1 MKFIFD
7 TNVVIDG
14 FNDDFSAAAQLID
27 YVEQGKAQAIL
38 TPPIRGEYQVIMQRL
53 ITNPEYWQKIN
64 HFLQQATMVR
74 PASAV
79 HATID
84 DPEDYK
90 FLQAAASSN
99 ADYIITSDQHLL
111 SLGEYG
117 HTQIVTPQQCWQ
129 RLQDESNPS
138 SDWKSMLRSWG
149 LSA

>member
-14 FNDDFSAAAQLID
+14 FHDDFSAAAQLID
-27 YVEQGKAQAIL
+27 YVNQGKAQLIL
-38 TPPIRGEYQVIMQRL
+38 TSAIQGEYQAIMQRL
-53 ITNPEYWQKIN
+53 ITSPEYWQRIN

-74 PASAV
+74 PVPSV
-79 HATID
+79 NVTID

-90 FLQAAASSN
+90 FLQAAAGSR

-111 SLGEYG
+111 SLGQYR
-117 HTQIVTPQQCWQ
+117 HTSIVTPQQCWQ

-138 SDWKSMLRSWG
+138 SDWKNMLRSWG